1 MDATT
6 TDAST
11 GIFSNALELA
21 SWNRQRTGEELRR
34 FIETRH
40 AALPTDIDVE

>member
-6 TDAST
+6 ADNAT
-11 GIFSNALELA
+11 GIFSNTLEMA
-21 SWNRQRTGEELRR
+21 TWNRERTGEELRR

-40 AALPTDIDVE
+40 AALPSTIEVE